1 MTGLPHT
8 RSFDSSSDLLREG
21 YRFIG
26 NRCRELGSD
35 AFRTRLMM
43 KKVTC
48 LIGVDAARMFYTP
61 GRFHRRKAMP
71 PTALRLLTDKGSV
84 QQLEGTA
91 HRARKQMFMGLLLGA
106 SLEALLATV
115 TQVLGQ
121 RMHAWVPG
129 EAVVVQAEMEQVLG
143 RAAMA
148 WLGLDVPDHDKDRR
162 VDEFCAM
169 VEGAGTRPSWTLRGL
184 ARRWRTER
192 WLRREVRRTRE
203 RPRPARPKSPL
214 DTVAWHV
221 DGDGRLIDAR
231 SAAVELVNLVRPILA
246 IARFATFSLLALHDH
261 PRWRERLRVADQG
274 EMQAFVQEVRRF
286 YPFFPAVGGR
296 AMEAFRWRDIVF
308 DRDDWVILDL
318 YGTNHDPRAWPK
330 PDHFDPLR
338 FLVRPDAHENIVA
351 QGSGEFLDSHRCA
364 GEPATIAIL
373 VSLLGVLLQDAT
385 WTVRPQAM
393 HVPLDRIPT
402 LPVPN
407 LVLTSLRNTR

>member
-21 YRFIG
+21 YRFIE

-48 LIGVDAARMFYTP
+48 LTGVDAARMFYTP

-162 VDEFCAM
+162 VDEFRAM

-261 PRWRERLRVADQG
+261 PRWRERLRFADQG

-318 YGTNHDPRAWPK
+318 YGTNHDPAHGRSPIISIRFASSSGRTRTRTSSRRAVGSIWIVIAAQAS
-330 PDHFDPLR
+330 R
-338 FLVRPDAHENIVA
+338 RPSPSSCPCSACSCKMRPGRSA
-351 QGSGEFLDSHRCA
+351 PRRC
-364 GEPATIAIL
+364 TCHSIAY
-373 VSLLGVLLQDAT
+373 
-385 WTVRPQAM
+385 RPC
-393 HVPLDRIPT
+393 PCRT
-402 LPVPN
+402 L
-407 LVLTSLRNTR
+407 S